1 LSRGRIICI
10 LAAAVLLALVPAGS
24 AWAHVTAN
32 IVDARQGGFTVITF
46 RMPNE
51 RDDAAS
57 VKLDVQFPAD
67 QPLASVSVKPVAG
80 WTAKI
85 TKSKLD
91 KPFEAFGEQLT
102 EAVSQITWTA
112 EADAQVKAGEF
123 QEFPVS
129 VGPLPKA
136 DTMVF
141 KALQTYSSGEVVRW
155 IEERTEGADE
165 PEHPAPQIKLLPAA
179 AEGDVDPVTT
189 TTAAAPTATPTDDG
203 DDAMPVAIAAL
214 VAATLALLAGIGALL
229 AARRTGRP
237 ASGSPATG

>member
-1 LSRGRIICI
+1 
-10 LAAAVLLALVPAGS
+10 
-24 AWAHVTAN
+24 
-32 IVDARQGGFTVITF
+32 
-46 RMPNE
+46 
-51 RDDAAS
+51 
-57 VKLDVQFPAD
+57 VQFPAD

-112 EADAQVKAGEF
+112 EADAAVKPGEF

-136 DTMVF
+136 ETMVF
-141 KALQTYSSGEVVRW
+141 KALQTYSSGEIVRW
-155 IEERTEGADE
+155 IEERTQGAEE
-165 PEHPAPQIKLLPAA
+165 PEHPAPQIKLLPAE
-179 AEGDVDPVTT
+179 AEGDDAATA
-189 TTAAAPTATPTDDG
+189 TAASPVAAQTDAG

-214 VAATLALLAGIGALL
+214 VASGLALFAAIGAFL
-229 AARRTGRP
+229 AARRTARP
-237 ASGSPATG
+237 PSGSPTSG

>member
-1 LSRGRIICI
+1 MLRGRLTCV
-10 LAAAVLLALVPAGS
+10 LAAAIFLALVPAGS

-32 IVDARQGGFTVITF
+32 VVDARQGGFTVITF

-51 RDDAAS
+51 RDDASS
-57 VKLDVQFPAD
+57 VKLDVQFPVD

-85 TKSKLD
+85 TKSRLD
-91 KPFEAFGEQLT
+91 KPVEVFGEPLT

-112 EADAQVKAGEF
+112 EADAAVKPGEF

-141 KALQTYSSGEVVRW
+141 KALQTYSGGEVVRW
-155 IEERTEGADE
+155 IEERTEGGEA
-165 PEHPAPQIKLLPAA
+165 PEHPAPQIKLLPAE
-179 AEGDVDPVTT
+179 AEGDDAATA
-189 TTAAAPTATPTDDG
+189 TAAAPTAAQTG
-203 DDAMPVAIAAL
+203 DENDAMPVAIAAL
-214 VAATLALLAGIGALL
+214 VAAGLALFAAIGAFL
-229 AARRTGRP
+229 AARRAKQP
-237 ASGSPATG
+237 PSGSPASA